1 MKPSNLA
8 VITIIT
14 VSLCINS
21 MAQVGIGTLNPQS
34 SLDIRVSDPANPNSN
49 EGVLI
54 PRIISFPTID
64 PLLAQHGML
73 VYMNN
78 PAAYAGEGFYYWDN
92 TTTTWLPLA
101 DNKWKEGTNAG
112 GDDLIYAIN
121 ADTGGTK
128 IVVKDDGFV
137 GMGTDDPTSEL
148 HVLGN
153 RNTGGTDV
161 ELTIDNLFGDA
172 DLQLVPGG
180 LGSAEYTFTANNDAT
195 NGLSIAEDGVEKLQI
210 KTGGDFRIDELITS
224 KNSGVVYPA
233 AVYAE
238 ADGTIKVKTA
248 YSRLDDLTVNLTDFA
263 TVDYAESKS
272 SMGTDITAALFT
284 HTLTPT
290 QDILL
295 ELSYQVSVNF
305 TRWGSAVDP
314 IEMQHHTKMSGT
326 IVRLNGVDYTYKT
339 KNVVANFG
347 LNGAFISPDH
357 LYIPLVADGTTY
369 NITLHG
375 YVQNDSD
382 DLTQGI
388 RGTFGGNVRDQ
399 IQIVEHK

>member
-1 MKPSNLA
+1 MKPS
-8 VITIIT
+8 
-14 VSLCINS
+14 SLVFIAIVTSALCLNS
-21 MAQVGIGTLNPQS
+21 IAQVGIGTSNPQS

-49 EGVLI
+49 EGVLVS
-54 PRIISFPTID
+54 RITSFPTVD
-64 PLLAQHGML
+64 PALAQHGML

-92 TTTTWLPLA
+92 NITTWLPLA

-112 GDDLIYAIN
+112 GDDLIYAMN

-137 GMGTDDPTSEL
+137 GMGTDDPASEL
-148 HVLGN
+148 HVIGN

-161 ELTIDNLFGDA
+161 ELTIENLFGDA

-180 LGSAEYTFTANNDAT
+180 LGSANYTFTANDDAI
-195 NGLSIAEDGVEKLQI
+195 NGLSISEDGVEKLQI
-210 KTGGDFRIDELITS
+210 KTGGDFRIDELNTS

-248 YSRLDDLTVNLTDFA
+248 YSRLDDLKVNLTDFA
-263 TVDYAESKS
+263 TVLYAQSIDS
-272 SMGTDITAALFT
+272 LGTDTTEALYT
-284 HTLTPT
+284 YTVTPT
-290 QDILL
+290 QDVLL

-305 TRWGSAVDP
+305 TKFGNPVLP
-314 IEMQHHTKMSGT
+314 IERQHNTKISGT

-339 KNVVANFG
+339 KNVIANFG

-375 YVQNDSD
+375 YVQNDGD
-382 DLTQGI
+382 DLEQGI
-388 RGTFGGNVRDQ
+388 RATFGGNVRDQ
-399 IQIVEHK
+399 IQIIEHK

>member
-8 VITIIT
+8 FIAAFTIA
-14 VSLCINS
+14 LCLNS
-21 MAQVGIGTLNPQS
+21 IAQVGIGTFNPQS
-34 SLDIRVSDPANPNSN
+34 SLDIRVGDPANPNSN

-54 PRIISFPTID
+54 PRITSFPTVD
-64 PLLAQHGML
+64 PALAQHGML

-101 DNKWKEGTNAG
+101 DNKWKEGTNAC

-180 LGSAEYTFTANNDAT
+180 LGSASYTFTANNDAT
-195 NGLSIAEDGVEKLQI
+195 NGLSITEDGVEKLQI
-210 KTGGDFRIDELITS
+210 KTGGDFRIDELNTA

-248 YSRLDDLTVNLTDFA
+248 YSRLDDLTVDLTDFA
-263 TVDYAESKS
+263 TVDYAESIT
-272 SMGTDITAALFT
+272 SMGTDATAALYT

-295 ELSYQVSVNF
+295 EVSYQVSVNF
-305 TRWGSAVDP
+305 TKYGHPSQP
-314 IEMQHHTKMSGT
+314 IEQQHQTKLYGT

-339 KNVVANFG
+339 NPVISNFG
-347 LNGAFISPDH
+347 LNGAFIAADH

-369 NITLHG
+369 NISIHG
-375 YVQNDSD
+375 YIQND
-382 DLTQGI
+382 TNTEKGI
-388 RGTFGGNVRDQ
+388 RGTFGGDSRDQ
-399 IQIVEHK
+399 LQIVEHK